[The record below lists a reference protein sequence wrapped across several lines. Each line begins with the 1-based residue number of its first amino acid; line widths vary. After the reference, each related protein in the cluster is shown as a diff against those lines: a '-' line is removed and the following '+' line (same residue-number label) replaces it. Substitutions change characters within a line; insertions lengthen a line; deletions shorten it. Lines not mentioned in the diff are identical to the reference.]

1 MKNVVPVSMVPG
13 SPQEATCLFRQEVP
27 WNCGCPIEPTRQS
40 PPEACEPAVSGAEA
54 AASAV
59 SAVGVAFVE
68 LLALLGG
75 TVDVTVTASGS
86 SAAFPHAATDK
97 VSKRAATAART
108 FCIII
113 LSRNRV
119 TVSTITKRN

>member
-1 MKNVVPVSMVPG
+1 MKKVVPVSMVPG
-13 SPQEATCLFRQEVP
+13 SPQEATCLSKQEVP

-40 PPEACEPAVSGAEA
+40 PPEGCESAASGAEA
-54 AASAV
+54 AASVV
-59 SAVGVAFVE
+59 SAVGVALVV

-97 VSKRAATAART
+97 VRKRAAMAAIT
-108 FCIII
+108 FCIVV
-113 LSRNRV
+113 LSRNWV